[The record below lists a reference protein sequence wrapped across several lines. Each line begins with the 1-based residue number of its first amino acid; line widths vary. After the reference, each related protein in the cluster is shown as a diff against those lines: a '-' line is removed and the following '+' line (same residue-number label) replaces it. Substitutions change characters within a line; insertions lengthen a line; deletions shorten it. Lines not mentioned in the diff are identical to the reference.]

1 MTLLPDGPG
10 RRPEATVVRPVGEL
24 DIAATAELDR
34 MLEGVPAD
42 VDVVVDLSRTT
53 FIDSAVLSLFV
64 RGARRHSDG
73 GSTLM
78 LASPAPIV
86 RRVLTT
92 TRLDDVLRCAD
103 TVDEART
110 LLSQQSGTDGP
121 HHPMNDDGRND

>member
-10 RRPEATVVRPVGEL
+10 RRPEASVVRPVGEL
-24 DIAATAELDR
+24 DIAATAELDL

-64 RGARRHSDG
+64 RGARRHSDA
-73 GSTLM
+73 GSALM
-78 LASPAPIV
+78 LAAPASIV

-103 TVDEART
+103 TVDEARA
-110 LLSQQSGTDGP
+110 LLSAADGS
-121 HHPMNDDGRND
+121 HDPMNDDGRND